1 EPTGGAVDV
10 RTELDVREKQFN
22 TQAAVAI
29 QTLRQGGSIRMSD
42 SVRVLQDLNII
53 DPEAKPEE
61 VEDELRNETIDL
73 SRVPNEAI
81 EIEE

>member
-1 EPTGGAVDV
+1 MTVTAVDV

-22 TQAAVAI
+22 TQAAVTI

-81 EIEE
+81 KVEE

>member
-1 EPTGGAVDV
+1 
-10 RTELDVREKQFN
+10 
-22 TQAAVAI
+22 
-29 QTLRQGGSIRMSD
+29 MSD